1 MKNKQKNK
9 ELEELRNRISV
20 LLEDCKEKEKLEVIY
35 IFILHYLI

>member
-1 MKNKQKNK
+1 MKNKQNNK

-20 LLEDCKEKEKLEVIY
+20 LLEDCEDKEKLEVIY